1 MLDIDRADRAGA
13 RDYALISVE
22 IVTGRRVSE
31 LADLRVGDL
40 EVTDSERV
48 RVTLQRTKGDE
59 THVDLLPKQSSA
71 ALLDYLGR
79 VYDM

>member
-1 MLDIDRADRAGA
+1 
-13 RDYALISVE
+13 
-22 IVTGRRVSE
+22 VTW
-31 LADLRVGDL
+31 
-40 EVTDSERV
+40 
-48 RVTLQRTKGDE
+48 QRTKGDE